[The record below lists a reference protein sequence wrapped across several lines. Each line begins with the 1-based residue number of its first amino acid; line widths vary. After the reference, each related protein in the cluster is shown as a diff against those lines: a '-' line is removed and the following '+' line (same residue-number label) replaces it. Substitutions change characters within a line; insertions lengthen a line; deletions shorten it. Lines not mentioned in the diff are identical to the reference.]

1 MFQTKSIDYSFTK
14 SGDIAVSFTVSKS
27 ERKAFEC
34 FFKKIKKDRLYD
46 VEIKKHQNKRSQNAN
61 KYMWILCQKIADKLT
76 EEQGVTH
83 TKEDIYR
90 SSIRDIGVYRDA
102 EFDEKTART
111 FRTAWE
117 RLGTGWI
124 TENVDFI
131 SDGGITVRF
140 YYGSST
146 YNTKQMS
153 KLINNLVEECK
164 TLEIETVSPEE
175 LKSMIENWTFLR

>member
-1 MFQTKSIDYSFTK
+1 MFQTREIDYNYTK
-14 SGDIAVSFTVSKS
+14 DGDIAVSFTVSKS
-27 ERKAFEC
+27 EKNAFES
-34 FFKKIKKDRLYD
+34 FFKGLKKDKVYD

-83 TKEDIYR
+83 TKEDVYR
-90 SSIRDIGVYRDA
+90 CSIREIGVYRDA

-124 TENVDFI
+124 TETVDYI
-131 SDGGITVRF
+131 GDGDITVRF

-146 YNTKQMS
+146 YNTRQMS
-153 KLINNLVEECK
+153 KLINNLTEECRE
-164 TLEIETVSPEE
+164 LDIETVSPEE
-175 LKSMIENWTFLR
+175 MKSMLESWGHLK